1 MHGRFRQ
8 DCSAVTKL
16 RVLLVDDDCDRPSS
30 IRRMLSESQFREFE
44 FSCVSTLS
52 GATNKFQANGH
63 DICIIDLTERR
74 FADFLEQ
81 AKRVGCETP
90 MIVVTSDDSEEIL
103 EAFHAGAQDCHLRE
117 QLTGPQLEE
126 SICKVVLDNRLARTR
141 LENEQRYLS
150 LLQHTDD
157 IIYTHDLAGN
167 YTSANGAAERVT
179 GYSIEAILG
188 LNLQQVVAP
197 EFISLSQGMIDRKLD
212 QQKATSYELE
222 IIAKSGARIGV
233 SVSTHLVYNSGRP
246 IGVQGI
252 ARKIGES

>member
-1 MHGRFRQ
+1 
-8 DCSAVTKL
+8 
-16 RVLLVDDDCDRPSS
+16 
-30 IRRMLSESQFREFE
+30 
-44 FSCVSTLS
+44 
-52 GATNKFQANGH
+52 
-63 DICIIDLTERR
+63 
-74 FADFLEQ
+74 
-81 AKRVGCETP
+81 
-90 MIVVTSDDSEEIL
+90 MIVVTSDDGDEIL

-126 SICKVVLDNRLARTR
+126 SICKVVLDNRMARTR

-150 LLQHTDD
+150 LSQHTDD

-222 IIAKSGARIGV
+222 IFDKGGQRVAL
-233 SVSTHLVYNSGRP
+233 SVSSHLIYSAGKPVA
-246 IGVQGI
+246 VQGI
-252 ARKIGES
+252 ARRK